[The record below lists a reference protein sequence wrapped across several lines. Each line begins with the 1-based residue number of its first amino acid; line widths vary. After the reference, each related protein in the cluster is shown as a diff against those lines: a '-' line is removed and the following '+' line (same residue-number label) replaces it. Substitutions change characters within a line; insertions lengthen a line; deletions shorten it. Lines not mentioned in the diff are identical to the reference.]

1 MTPERRSLAARRA
14 PRALPR
20 RAPRSRVRGRRPPR
34 RPAST
39 FHSSHQRATP
49 RAYHLRKA
57 GGGRRPYSRPSEGS
71 WCAAVAAARGALV
84 PGGEARTTASDREAR
99 REARGGQSRPQTTV
113 CRCGAPFD
121 RAGGAPRTGRC
132 EERGLR
138 EDAEPT
144 SLRHGKRSVAEACA
158 SKEPRPQAL
167 WSLGAVRGG
176 ARPREHTQAV
186 VSRRRS
192 PLRSAA
198 ESTGRET
205 TSSRPTA
212 WCRAALE
219 PRRSARTPRGRRPS
233 QPPACRLY
241 RTGSGPLAR
250 LRTATAA
257 GSGGGHSAGLGS
269 QGAVR
274 NAAGCRRVA
283 ALQARSLF
291 ILKRDFLNV

>member
-1 MTPERRSLAARRA
+1 MRREAGRV
-14 PRALPR
+14 AL
-20 RAPRSRVRGRRPPR
+20 RRP
-34 RPAST
+34 
-39 FHSSHQRATP
+39 
-49 RAYHLRKA
+49 
-57 GGGRRPYSRPSEGS
+57 
-71 WCAAVAAARGALV
+71 CAAVARPSTEQGGRRGQDGARSEGCGRPPSRRACGTGRGAW
-84 PGGEARTTASDREAR
+84 PRRAQARS
-99 REARGGQSRPQTTV
+99 RG
-113 CRCGAPFD
+113 
-121 RAGGAPRTGRC
+121 
-132 EERGLR
+132 
-138 EDAEPT
+138 
-144 SLRHGKRSVAEACA
+144 
-158 SKEPRPQAL
+158 QAL
-167 WSLGAVRGG
+167 WSLGAARGG

-198 ESTGRET
+198 EWTGREP